1 MQYYEGDAERYPLHE
16 AAFEGRADDLV
27 AGLRGRHAATLGNLG
42 GAPQR
47 PQSTA
52 CMLAAAWPSFRG
64 SSLLAS
70 GSRGAHAS

>member
-47 PQSTA
+47 PTVHSLHA
-52 CMLAAAWPSFRG
+52 GWPSFRG